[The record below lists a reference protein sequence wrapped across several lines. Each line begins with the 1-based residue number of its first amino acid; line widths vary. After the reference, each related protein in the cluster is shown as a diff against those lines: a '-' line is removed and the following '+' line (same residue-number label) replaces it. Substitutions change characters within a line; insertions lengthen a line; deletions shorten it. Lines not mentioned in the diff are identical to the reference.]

1 MSRKRV
7 LRQAMISLVIV
18 VALVCGLALT
28 ACSVGDNTTYI
39 SLESTGI
46 SLEVGASKEITPKLE
61 SNKVKAEEISYQISL
76 GSDVIKLE
84 GNKVTALKAG
94 VAQIKVSY
102 KTNVILI
109 EVKVNGK
116 DLTIEELRS
125 LIAEL
130 DSKLIESNKTIEQ
143 IAKELEEA
151 NGTAGNL
158 GDAVDQLKAELATA
172 QASIEKLTG
181 DLKSA
186 KENLEAAIEELKGDI
201 AQGDKA
207 VMDKLNEQVSE
218 LDSAIKANADAI
230 KAINDA
236 IDAFKAADAGVA
248 GVVKE
253 LYNEFAIYQDKKTT
267 DYMASEWKVLEG
279 HFYYYLSYITRSSSV
294 EAAKGL
300 FDEAKKDFAAVET
313 KSQSIIRLIGNIG
326 STIYFI
332 PEGVANL
339 DNYVDSGEAIKTARS
354 VYDSA
359 DANTQKKV
367 PASSLNRLI
376 NAEKVYSQ
384 LQDLFG
390 SANEVDRLI
399 AELSSKSADDIDAA
413 ITAAND
419 AYKAFLAIAD
429 KLDYEIDD
437 QEVVVVSDGVATQK
451 YTYNYVTK
459 KGVLDNALVAQKNA
473 NDIINVLDKNGKIF
487 DKSEALLVDVKA
499 NIEKMNKDEQAF
511 FDIYNTPVVADLEA
525 NIATYNLINADF
537 ASLKDNAKVDEAI
550 KAAVESYDK
559 LSKND
564 KIVNYISAK
573 DQTKVNDLN
582 TVSGVANLIMKIKTP
597 IDDTSETAFNTA
609 KKAYDEQIGNDATK
623 KAYFGFYTF
632 NSFDNY
638 ELAINAHKNIK
649 EWLSVDA
656 TENIEASKAL
666 VKDIEETYTNINK
679 SANAIA
685 KSFVSESDLTA
696 LENLHLAANAADA
709 VIKMMENQKVLDAKT
724 YVAAYKNITDT
735 QDAIKAN
742 TNATEYFA
750 KFSGLDKVEDIA
762 AAVNVMDKIVAIGFV
777 DITADELDEE
787 LHARISDA
795 RKAYNELNDTN
806 SDILNA
812 YIGNDMNAE
821 NYNILYNAE
830 KDYQQLEFFV
840 YVKNANILVED
851 AMLDAQSRTNSAD
864 VKNAI
869 SVVKGATLVNIGKVT
884 HPAYDPTYEAF
895 KAECAAI
902 DAAVKAGI
910 DAMYQLLVLQPD
922 KGTDN
927 AYTVYAE
934 FGEEKALTA
943 ESFGGKSEIDQLTIF
958 FSVADGDVYIKGVKV
973 GKLIVNGGGINSVH
987 VIDCEIID
995 MVIARSEGAV
1005 RVSVEGK
1012 STINTVEVSNTAILD
1027 VEKAGSVNKLSVTS
1041 ENAGV
1046 SFPNNKPAEVII
1058 PGVETPITGAEIPKF
1073 VVSTVEQLFNAAFEA
1088 TNGDS
1093 IIVNGGV
1100 YEFDAMLYLGSGKV
1114 AAGDPYNAGMSFDN
1128 SGVIIRGNGEV
1139 VFTPSQ
1145 KFVDNFKTYQSLNEK
1160 YRMHMIQVEGNYNA
1174 DPVTLENITIKNSLR
1189 AGLNLYAANASI
1201 KDMRI
1206 IFDGNGYLDADGK
1219 DNSKHYNAAIVVN
1232 QSKLVVDGVATE
1244 GNFRPFDIQ
1253 NGKNAQYA
1261 SEVTLKGAL
1270 EFNSTNNTVS
1280 YQATSNGKACSVTN
1294 AKDFTRKIMYGSTT
1308 LYFNQED
1315 IDKIGNT
1322 PVIVEKEGEGTLYTS
1337 DMKTAIENSSKGSTF
1352 TIAKSDAVANYGFS
1366 TSITGWWQ
1374 TSGET
1379 VLDMSFSYAAGTI
1392 DFNKLTSI
1400 SYKLFDKDG
1409 KLIATA
1415 LSNDKID
1422 STVENKTLVEQLIAV
1437 SAPYF
1442 PVDGTPCTA
1451 SIPFRFVDKETTGTC
1466 WQFSA
1471 TDLKAGV
1478 ALEDCYFELEM
1489 TVDGNTYKTTSNAKT
1504 VAAFTT
1510 AA

>member
-7 LRQAMISLVIV
+7 LRQAMIALVIV

-28 ACSVGDNTTYI
+28 ACSGGDSATYI

-46 SLEVGASKEITPKLE
+46 SIDVGATKEITPKLE

-84 GNKVTALKAG
+84 GNKVTGLKAG

-130 DSKLIESNKTIEQ
+130 DSKLNESNKTIEQ

-158 GDAVDQLKAELATA
+158 GEAVDKLKAELATA

-186 KENLEAAIEELKGDI
+186 KENLEAAMDELKGDI

-207 VMDKLNEQVSE
+207 VMDKLNEQVGE
-218 LDSAIKANADAI
+218 LDTAIKANASSI
-230 KAINDA
+230 KAIKDA

-248 GVVKE
+248 GVVKA
-253 LYNEFAIYQDKKTT
+253 LYNEFAVYQDKKTT

-279 HFYYYLSYITRSSSV
+279 QFYYYLSYITRSSSV

-300 FDEAKKDFAAVET
+300 LEEAKKDFAKVET

-332 PEGVANL
+332 PDGVANL
-339 DNYVDSGEAIKTARS
+339 DKYVDSGEAIKKARS

-367 PASSLNRLI
+367 PASSLARLEK
-376 NAEKVYSQ
+376 AESVYSQ

-399 AELSSKSADDIDAA
+399 AELSNKSADEIDSA
-413 ITAAND
+413 INEAND

-437 QEVVVVSDGVATQK
+437 VEVVAVSDEVTTQK

-459 KGVLDNALVAQKNA
+459 KGVLDNALVGQKNA
-473 NDIINVLDKNGKIF
+473 NDIIKVLDENGNIHA
-487 DKSEALLVDVKA
+487 KSGESLVIVKA
-499 NIEKMNKDEQAF
+499 NIELMNKDEKAF
-511 FDIYNTPVVADLEA
+511 YDIYTTPVISDLEA
-525 NIATYNLINADF
+525 NIATYALINADF
-537 ASLKDNAKVDEAI
+537 ASIKDNAKVDAAI

-559 LSKND
+559 LSKD
-564 KIVNYISAK
+564 TKIVNYISAK
-573 DQTKVNDLN
+573 DQKKVSDLN
-582 TVSGVANLIMKIKTP
+582 TVSEVANLIMKIKTP
-597 IDDTSETAFNTA
+597 IDDSSEAAYNAA
-609 KKAYDEQIGNDATK
+609 KKAYDEQIGNDKTK
-623 KAYFGFYTF
+623 QAYFAFYTF

-638 ELAINAHKNIK
+638 ELAITTHKNIK
-649 EWLSVDA
+649 EWVGIVKTDNYA
-656 TENIEASKAL
+656 ASKTLA
-666 VKDIEETYTNINK
+666 KDIVDTYAKINDEK
-679 SANAIA
+679 NAIA
-685 KSFVSESDLTA
+685 KSFVSAEDLA
-696 LENLHLAANAADA
+696 KLENLNLAAEAANA
-709 VIKMMENQKVLDAKT
+709 VINMMDTQKVLNAKT
-724 YVAAYKNITDT
+724 YAEAYKAVTDT
-735 QDAIKAN
+735 QAAIKDN
-742 TNATEYFA
+742 KDATEYFG
-750 KFSGLDKVEDIA
+750 KFSELDKVEDIA
-762 AAVNVMDKIVAIGFV
+762 AAVEVMDKIVAIGYV
-777 DITADELDEE
+777 DITADELDEA
-787 LHARISDA
+787 LKARITDA
-795 RKAYNELNDTN
+795 RNTYNELSKKN

-840 YVKNANILVED
+840 YVKNANIAVED
-851 AMLDAQSRTNSAD
+851 AMLDAQSKTTSAD
-864 VKNAI
+864 VMNAI
-869 SVVKGATLVNIGKVT
+869 SVVKGETLVNIGKVT
-884 HPAYDPTYEAF
+884 HPSYDPTYAAF
-895 KAECAAI
+895 EAECAAI

-910 DAMYQLLVLQPD
+910 DAMYQLLILQPD

-927 AYTVYAE
+927 AYTVYAAH
-934 FGEEKALTA
+934 GQDKALTSA
-943 ESFGGKSEIDQLTIF
+943 SFGDKKELDQLTVF
-958 FSVADGDVYIKGVKV
+958 FSVADGDVYISGVKIA
-973 GKLIVNGGGINSVH
+973 KLIVNGGGINSVH
-987 VIDCEIID
+987 VIDCEIAD
-995 MVIARSEGAV
+995 MVVNRTEGTV

-1012 STINTVEVSNTAILD
+1012 SKITNAEISNNAVLD
-1027 VEKAGSVNKLSVTS
+1027 IESKDALSKLTLTS

-1046 SFPNNKPAEVII
+1046 SFPNNKPVEMFI
-1058 PGVETPITGAEIPKF
+1058 PGVEEAIKGADIPKF
-1073 VVSTVEQLFNAAFEA
+1073 AVSTTEQLFNAAFA
-1088 TNGDS
+1088 AKKGDT

-1100 YEFDAMLYLGSGKV
+1100 YEFDAMLYLGNGKV

-1128 SGVIIRGNGEV
+1128 SGVIIRGIGEV

-1145 KFVDNFKTYQSLNEK
+1145 KFVDNFKTYQNLKET
-1160 YRMHMIQVEGNYNA
+1160 YRMHMIQVEGNYDA

-1201 KDMRI
+1201 KDIRV

-1219 DNSKHYNAAIVVN
+1219 DKSKHSNAAIVVN
-1232 QSKLVVDGVATE
+1232 QSKLVVNGVATE
-1244 GNFRPFDIQ
+1244 GNYRPFDIS
-1253 NGKNAQYA
+1253 NGKNAQFDA
-1261 SEVTLKGAL
+1261 EVTLKGTL

-1280 YQATSNGKACSVTN
+1280 YQAISNGKACRVTN
-1294 AKDFTRKIMYGSTT
+1294 AKDFTRMIMFGTT

-1315 IDKIGNT
+1315 IDKIGDA
-1322 PVIVEKEGEGTLYTS
+1322 PVIVEKEGEGTLYTT

-1352 TIAKSDAVANYGFS
+1352 TIAKSANVSDFGFS
-1366 TSITGWWQ
+1366 TSITSWWV

-1392 DFNKLTSI
+1392 DFSKLTSI

-1415 LSNDKID
+1415 LSNDKIN
-1422 STVENKTLVEQLIAV
+1422 STVDGKTLVEQLIEV

-1442 PVDGTPCTA
+1442 PVDGSPCTS
-1451 SIPFRFVDKETTGTC
+1451 SIPFRFVDKETIGTC
-1466 WQFSA
+1466 WQYSA

-1478 ALEDCYFELEM
+1478 ALENCYFELEL
-1489 TVDGNTYKTTSNAKT
+1489 TVDGTTYKTTSNAVN
-1504 VAAFTT
+1504 VAAFTP

>member
-7 LRQAMISLVIV
+7 LRQAMIALVIV

-28 ACSVGDNTTYI
+28 ACSGGDNTTYI

-46 SLEVGASKEITPKLE
+46 SLEIGASKEITPKLE

-84 GNKVTALKAG
+84 GNKVTGLKAG

-130 DSKLIESNKTIEQ
+130 DTKLIESNKTIEK

-151 NGTAGNL
+151 NGAAGIL

-172 QASIEKLTG
+172 QASIDKLTA

-186 KENLEAAIEELKGDI
+186 MDELKGDI

-207 VMDKLNEQVSE
+207 VMDKLNEQVGE
-218 LDSAIKANADAI
+218 LDAAIKANADAI
-230 KAINDA
+230 NAIKDS

-367 PASSLNRLI
+367 PASSLNRLV
-376 NAEKVYSQ
+376 NAENVYSQ

-399 AELSSKSADDIDAA
+399 AELSSKSAEDIDAA

-429 KLDYEIDD
+429 KLDYEIDE

-459 KGVLDNALVAQKNA
+459 KGMLDNALVAQKNA
-473 NDIINVLDKNGKIF
+473 NDIINVLDKNNNIF
-487 DKSEALLVDVKA
+487 DKSEALLVDAKA

-511 FDIYNTPVVADLEA
+511 FDIYNTPVVSDLEA

-559 LSKND
+559 LSND
-564 KIVNYISAK
+564 TKIANYISAK
-573 DQTKVNDLN
+573 DQTKVRDLN

-609 KKAYDEQIGNDATK
+609 KKAYDEQIGSDETK

-656 TENIEASKAL
+656 TANIEASKAL
-666 VKDIEETYTNINK
+666 VKAIEDTYANINK
-679 SANAIA
+679 SENAIA

-696 LENLHLAANAADA
+696 LENLHLAAKAADA

-787 LHARISDA
+787 LYARISDA

-840 YVKNANILVED
+840 YVKNANIAVED
-851 AMLDAQSRTNSAD
+851 AMLDAQSRTTSAD

-869 SVVKGATLVNIGKVT
+869 SVVKGETLVNIGKVT
-884 HPAYDPTYEAF
+884 HLAYDPTYEAF

-910 DAMYQLLVLQPD
+910 DAMYQLLVLQSD

-934 FGEEKALTA
+934 FAADKALTA
-943 ESFGGKSEIDQLTIF
+943 DSFGGKNEIDQLTVF
-958 FSVADGDVYIKGVKV
+958 FSVADGDVYIEGVKV

-987 VIDCEIID
+987 VIDCEITD

-1012 STINTVEVSNTAILD
+1012 SKINTVEVSNTAILD
-1027 VEKAGSVNKLSVTS
+1027 VANAESVEKVSITS

-1046 SFPNNKPAEVII
+1046 SFPNNKPVEVII

-1073 VVSTVEQLFNAAFEA
+1073 VVSNAEQLFNAAFEA
-1088 TNGDS
+1088 TKGDI

-1100 YEFDAMLYLGSGKV
+1100 YEFDAMLYLGKGTV
-1114 AAGDPYNAGMSFDN
+1114 ANGDPYNAGMSFDN
-1128 SGVIIRGNGEV
+1128 SGVIIRGIGEV

-1145 KFVDNFKTYQSLNEK
+1145 KFVDNYKTYQSLKET

-1201 KDMRI
+1201 KDMRV
-1206 IFDGNGYLDADGK
+1206 IFDGNGYLDADGNDK
-1219 DNSKHYNAAIVVN
+1219 SKHYNAAIVVN

-1244 GNFRPFDIQ
+1244 GNFMPFDIS
-1253 NGKNAQYA
+1253 NGNNAQYA
-1261 SEVTLKGAL
+1261 SEVTLNGKL
-1270 EFNSTNNTVS
+1270 DFNSVENFGINYIS
-1280 YQATSNGKACSVTN
+1280 YNMLSNGQACSVTN
-1294 AKDFTRKIMYGSTT
+1294 ANEFVRTITSTSVK
-1308 LYFNQED
+1308 LCINQAD
-1315 IDKIGNT
+1315 IDAIKT
-1322 PVIVEKEGEGTLYTS
+1322 DAFPVVAEKEGEGTLYAKDFS
-1337 DMKTAIENSSKGSTF
+1337 IANKYASKGSIITF
-1352 TIAKSDAVANYGFS
+1352 AKSASVSDFGFS
-1366 TSITGWWQ
+1366 TSITGWWE

-1392 DFNKLTSI
+1392 DFNKLTAI

-1415 LSNDKID
+1415 LSNDKIN
-1422 STVENKTLVEQLIAV
+1422 STVEGKTLVEQLIAV

-1442 PVDGTPCTA
+1442 PVDGSPLTS
-1451 SIPFRFVDKETTGTC
+1451 SIPFRFVDKETLGTC

-1489 TVDGNTYKTTSNAKT
+1489 TVDGTTYKTTSNASN

>member
-7 LRQAMISLVIV
+7 LRQAMIALVIV

-28 ACSVGDNTTYI
+28 ACSVGDSTTYI

-46 SLEVGASKEITPKLE
+46 SLEVGTSKEITPKLE
-61 SNKVKAEEISYQISL
+61 SDKVKAEEISYQISL
-76 GSDVIKLE
+76 GLDVIKLE
-84 GNKVTALKAG
+84 GNKVTGLKAG

-151 NGTAGNL
+151 NGTAGIL
-158 GDAVDQLKAELATA
+158 GEAVDKLKADLATA
-172 QASIEKLTG
+172 QSSIDKLTA

-186 KENLEAAIEELKGDI
+186 MDELKGDI

-236 IDAFKAADAGVA
+236 IDAYKAADAGVA

-279 HFYYYLSYITRSSSV
+279 HFYYYLSYITRSASV
-294 EAAKGL
+294 EAANNL
-300 FDEAKKDFAAVET
+300 LADAKKEFAAVET
-313 KSQSIIRLIGNIG
+313 KSQSIIRLIANIG
-326 STIYFI
+326 NTIYFI
-332 PEGVANL
+332 PEGVSNL

-367 PASSLNRLI
+367 PASSLNRLV
-376 NAEKVYSQ
+376 NAENVYSQ

-390 SANEVDRLI
+390 SAKEVDALI
-399 AELSSKSADDIDAA
+399 AELSQKNAEEIDIA
-413 ITAAND
+413 ITAANE
-419 AYKAFLAIAD
+419 AYIAFLAIAD

-437 QEVVVVSDGVATQK
+437 QEVVVVSDGIATQK

-459 KGVLDNALVAQKNA
+459 KVILDNALVAQKNA
-473 NDIINVLDKNGKIF
+473 NNIINVLDESGYIF
-487 DKSEALLVDVKA
+487 DKTESLLVEVKA
-499 NIEKMNKDEQAF
+499 DIEKMNKDEKAF
-511 FDIYNTPVVADLEA
+511 FDIYNTPAIADLEA

-537 ASLKDNAKVDEAI
+537 ASLKDNAKVDAAI
-550 KAAVESYDK
+550 KAAVDSYSK
-559 LSKND
+559 LSDNKE
-564 KIVNYISAK
+564 IVNYISAK
-573 DQTKVNDLN
+573 DQTKVSDLN

-609 KKAYDEQIGNDATK
+609 KKAYDEQIGSDETK

-649 EWLSVDA
+649 VWL
-656 TENIEASKAL
+656 NIETTADLEASKIL
-666 VKDIEETYTNINK
+666 VEDIEDTYTIINK
-679 SANAIA
+679 SENAIA

-696 LENLHLAANAADA
+696 LENLHLAAKAADA
-709 VIKMMENQKVLDAKT
+709 VIEMMENQKVLDAKT
-724 YVAAYKNITDT
+724 YVEAYKNVTDT
-735 QDAIKAN
+735 QSAIADNKE
-742 TNATEYFA
+742 ATKYFA

-762 AAVNVMDKIVAIGFV
+762 VAVNVMDKIVAIGFV

-787 LHARISDA
+787 LHARITDA

-806 SDILNA
+806 SDILSA

-821 NYNILYNAE
+821 NYNVLYNAE

-840 YVKNANILVED
+840 YVKNANIKVED
-851 AMLDAQSRTNSAD
+851 AMLDAQSRTTSAD

-869 SVVKGATLVNIGKVT
+869 SVVKGETLVNIGKVT

-895 KAECAAI
+895 KTECAAI

-934 FGEEKALTA
+934 FGEQKALTA
-943 ESFGGKSEIDQLTIF
+943 ESFGGKKEIDQLTIF
-958 FSVADGDVYIKGVKV
+958 FSVADGDVYIQGVKV

-987 VIDCEIID
+987 VIDCEIND
-995 MVIARSEGAV
+995 MIIARSEGAV

-1012 STINTVEVSNTAILD
+1012 SNINTVEVSSTAILD
-1027 VEKAGSVNKLSVTS
+1027 VENTDSVKKVSVLG

-1046 SFPNNKPAEVII
+1046 SFPNRKPVEVII
-1058 PGVETPITGAEIPKF
+1058 PGVEAAITGAEIPKF
-1073 VVSTVEQLFNAAFEA
+1073 VVSNTEQLFNAAFEA
-1088 TNGDS
+1088 NKGD
-1093 IIVNGGV
+1093 IIVVNGGV
-1100 YEFDAMLYLGSGKV
+1100 YEFDAMLYLGKGTV
-1114 AAGDPYNAGMSFDN
+1114 ANGDPYNAGMSFDN
-1128 SGVIIRGNGEV
+1128 SGVIIRGVGEV

-1145 KFVDNFKTYQSLNEK
+1145 KFVDNYKTYENLKET

-1201 KDMRI
+1201 KDMRV

-1219 DNSKHYNAAIVVN
+1219 DISKHLNAAIVVN
-1232 QSKLVVDGVATE
+1232 QSKLVVDGIATE
-1244 GNFRPFDIQ
+1244 GNFRPFDIS

-1261 SEVTLKGAL
+1261 SEVTLNGAL

-1280 YQATSNGKACSVTN
+1280 YYATSNGKACSVTN
-1294 AKDFTRKIMYGSTT
+1294 AKDFTRAIILGSTI

-1315 IDKIGNT
+1315 IDTIGAM
-1322 PVIVEKEGEGTLYTS
+1322 PVIAEKEGEGTLYTT
-1337 DMKTAIENSSKGSTF
+1337 DLKTAIENSSKGSTF

-1415 LSNDKID
+1415 LSNDKIN
-1422 STVENKTLVEQLIAV
+1422 STIEGKTLVGQLIAE
-1437 SAPYF
+1437 SLPYF
-1442 PVDGTPCTA
+1442 PVDGSPCTA
-1451 SIPFRFVDKETTGTC
+1451 SIPFRFVDKETVGTC

-1471 TDLKAGV
+1471 TDLKAGA
-1478 ALEDCYFELEM
+1478 ALENCYFELEM

-1504 VAAFTT
+1504 VAAFTP